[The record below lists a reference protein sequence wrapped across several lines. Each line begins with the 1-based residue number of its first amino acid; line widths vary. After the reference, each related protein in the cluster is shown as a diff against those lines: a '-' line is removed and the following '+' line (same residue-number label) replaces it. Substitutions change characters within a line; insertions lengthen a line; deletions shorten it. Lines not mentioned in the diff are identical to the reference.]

1 MFHPKYDNS
10 TVNDSSSNTEENY
23 GMPSFSLTP
32 TFGLLVS
39 IHSGVKQ
46 TTLLNILIFLHVLN
60 AM

>member
-10 TVNDSSSNTEENY
+10 TVNDSSSENY
-23 GMPSFSLTP
+23 GMPNFSLTP

-46 TTLLNILIFLHVLN
+46 TTLQNKLIFLRVLN